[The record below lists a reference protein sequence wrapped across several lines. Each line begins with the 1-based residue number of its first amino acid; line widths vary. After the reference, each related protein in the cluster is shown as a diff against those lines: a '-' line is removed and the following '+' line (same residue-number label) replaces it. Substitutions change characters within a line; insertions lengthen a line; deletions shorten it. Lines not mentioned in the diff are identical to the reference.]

1 MNGDGSQYSHHQA
14 NSEAEGL
21 SQRVFFHDLL
31 HRLRREPNH
40 LLPFHAVATLR
51 PRGEHY
57 RGIEPIE
64 VARIVGSLDRYDD
77 FDAHFLPKEPHTIE
91 RWTRLR
97 QAQLEG
103 VEFPPIQ
110 VYEVGGVYF
119 VKDGNHRV
127 ALAKAEHQIY
137 IDAEVI
143 SLEIPVTLNPHNTPR
158 DLILKAEY
166 ARFLEA
172 TQLGEL
178 RPQHDPIEFTVPGRY
193 DILLDHIH
201 TRQYFRGLEWRRSVS
216 WSEAVA
222 DWYDHLYRPTVEE
235 IRAQKI
241 LGGFPGRTEADLYLW
256 VMDHRYFLSRRLG
269 HDVGVGQATHS
280 YQQQFALGIKVK
292 LERLWN
298 WFRSRWSGRLRRSES
313 L

>member
-1 MNGDGSQYSHHQA
+1 MSGGDGGYSQHQA
-14 NSEAEGL
+14 HSEAEGL

-31 HRLRREPNH
+31 YRLRREPNH
-40 LLPFHAVATLR
+40 LLPFHAVASLR
-51 PRGEHY
+51 PSGESY
-57 RGIEPIE
+57 RGIQAIE
-64 VARIVGSLDRYDD
+64 VARIVGSLDRYED
-77 FDAHFLPKEPHTIE
+77 FDAQFLPRVPHTIE
-91 RWTRLR
+91 RWTRMR

-110 VYEVGGVYF
+110 VYKVGGIYF

-143 SLEIPVTLNPHNTPR
+143 QLEVPVTLDPQDTPR

-172 TQLGEL
+172 TRLDKL
-178 RPQHDPIEFTVPGRY
+178 RPQHAPIEFTVPGRY
-193 DILLDHIH
+193 DIVLDHIH
-201 TRQYFRGLEWRRSVS
+201 TRQYFRGLEWRRSVTWRES
-216 WSEAVA
+216 VT
-222 DWYDHLYRPTVEE
+222 DWYDQLYLPTIEE
-235 IRAQKI
+235 IRSQK
-241 LGGFPGRTEADLYLW
+241 LLSGFPGRTEADLYLW
-256 VMDHRYFLSRRLG
+256 IMDHRYFLSRRLG
-269 HDVGVGQATHS
+269 HDVGAEEATHS
-280 YQQQFALGIKVK
+280 YQQRFALGLKIK

-298 WFRSRWSGRLRRSES
+298 WIRKVWALRPQRSES